1 MKISEFCKSYNI
13 RHQTVYTK
21 IRRHRKQL
29 DGHIVKDG
37 CMELDDFAVELLKP
51 AVSKTELS
59 EEIESLKSELSN
71 KNKKIEELRIE
82 LSDKKS
88 EIENLHSE
96 VYDRDLKISDLR
108 KELNS
113 KNDKISEMENLIA
126 ELKNKNSEL
135 EAKLSGSVIQK
146 IFGKK

>member
-1 MKISEFCKSYNI
+1 MKISEFCKNYNI

-29 DGHIVKDG
+29 EGHIVKDG
-37 CMELDDFAVELLKP
+37 CMVLDDFAVELLKP

-59 EEIESLKSELSN
+59 EEIESLK
-71 KNKKIEELRIE
+71 IE

-88 EIENLHSE
+88 EIEQLHSE
-96 VYDRDLKISDLR
+96 VYDRDLKISDLE

-113 KNDKISEMENLIA
+113 KNDKISEMENLIT
-126 ELKNKNSEL
+126 N
-135 EAKLSGSVIQK
+135 
-146 IFGKK
+146 